1 MYYFAYGFKK
11 PIAPLLCLQIAQQN
25 LANAGFTLFDPV
37 QPGKVTLGA
46 THTDAGVMVTVVAI
60 DGEGGAAVVIN
71 SFCASDLAVDSA
83 KMVAESV
90 YNGIEY
96 A

>member
-25 LANAGFTLFDPV
+25 LANAGFTVFDPV

-46 THTDAGVMVTVVAI
+46 THTDAGVMVTVV
-60 DGEGGAAVVIN
+60 VN

>member
-11 PIAPLLCLQIAQQN
+11 PIAPLLALQVAQQ
-25 LANAGFTLFDPV
+25 AMVNAGFTVFDPV
-37 QPGKVTLGA
+37 APGKVTLGG
-46 THTDAGVMVTVVAI
+46 TQTQAGVMVTVVAI
-60 DGEGGAAVVIN
+60 DCEGGAAVVIN